1 MEDDDKTETESV
13 STYCEDDGESSEDW
27 YHESDTSEN
36 IPDPNCSED
45 PLYQDVNKLP
55 VGLRKGHFEEG
66 LLYSMTLDQGR
77 ENTML
82 VMIVEVKENTFIYR
96 NFFC

>member
-45 PLYQDVNKLP
+45 PLHQDDSKLP
-55 VGLRKGHFEEG
+55 VGLRKGHLDKC
-66 LLYSMTLDQGR
+66 LLYSMTLGQ
-77 ENTML
+77 
-82 VMIVEVKENTFIYR
+82 
-96 NFFC
+96 